1 MFIRADVVLC
11 GWRLI
16 LAHQNCCNPV
26 KAEST
31 RERSGPPSPVAG
43 HALARVI
50 PVPDNAAV
58 LQPLAR
64 LPMPPPCFL
73 SVCLNPVVQKTLVLP
88 RLLEDEVNRSCEQYV
103 EASGKGVNVTRVL
116 TQLGERA
123 THLTQAGGSRRDLF
137 LQLVARDGLKVE
149 CVDSGSEIRS
159 CYTLLNRER
168 ATCTEIIEEA
178 APVAPETQARVLDA
192 YSRLVAEHQVVIVSG
207 SKAAG
212 FSDDLFPAMVQTA
225 KLRGALVIVDI
236 RGADLV
242 RSLAYQPDVVKPNF
256 AEFVATFLPGK
267 RQAAHAS
274 TGPSVAAVRDQM
286 RQLSQEYGC
295 QVVLT
300 RGEQPTLFAW
310 EGHVAEAAVEPIR
323 VVNSIGSG
331 DAFTAG
337 LASVL
342 GRGGDLLSAVQKG
355 QHCGR
360 LNAACLRP
368 GAIE

>member
-1 MFIRADVVLC
+1 MVL
-11 GWRLI
+11 
-16 LAHQNCCNPV
+16 AV
-26 KAEST
+26 
-31 RERSGPPSPVAG
+31 
-43 HALARVI
+43 VI
-50 PVPDNAAV
+50 PVRDNAAGV
-58 LQPLAR
+58 QPAAR
-64 LPMPPPCFL
+64 LRMPPPCFL
-73 SVCLNPVVQKTLVLP
+73 SVCLNPVVQKTLLLP
-88 RLLEDEVNRSCEQYV
+88 RLLEDEVNRSSEQTV

-137 LQLVARDGLKVE
+137 LKLVALDRLKLE
-149 CVDSGSEIRS
+149 WVDSGSEIRS

-168 ATCTEIIEEA
+168 ATCTEIVEEA
-178 APVAPETQARVLDA
+178 PPVAPETEARVLEA
-192 YSRLVAEHQVVIVSG
+192 YSRLLAKHQVVIISG

-212 FSDDLFPAMVQTA
+212 FSDGLFPAMVQTA
-225 KLRGALVIVDI
+225 KLGGALVILDI

-242 RSLAYQPDVVKPNF
+242 RSLAYQPDVIKPNF
-256 AEFVATFLPGK
+256 AEFVATFLPGNG
-267 RQAAHAS
+267 RAAHAS
-274 TGPSVAAVRDQM
+274 RGPSLGAVRKQM
-286 RQLSQEYGC
+286 LQLSRQHGC

-300 RGEQPTLFAW
+300 RGRQPTLYTW
-310 EGHVAEAAVEPIR
+310 KGDVAEAKVEPIR

-342 GRGGDLLSAVQKG
+342 GRGGDLPSAVRKG